1 MSSEPYLPS
10 ASEYIAPAPSV
21 VAQGG
26 ILWLVPHGR
35 PSGTEMPLLQQILP
49 STLSSWCASNWKRG
63 FDLLCIIPGLIL
75 VSPVLALTAIAVRL
89 TSPGPIIF
97 RQQRVGRNR
106 KLFTIYKFRTMVEN
120 SEAMGPGHT
129 AKGDPRITF
138 AGSVLR
144 RFKLDEL
151 PQLYNVL
158 RGDMSLVGPRPKLPN
173 HDPAGM
179 ACRPGVTGAATLA
192 FRYESRILSEVPAER
207 IEGFYQQYIVPHKL
221 RLDSEYME
229 RATVLSDIRLLL
241 ATVFRIGDHI
251 THEDLMGHKS
261 TALFFSDPRAL
272 RTSETSIGNG
282 SPQKI
287 LTVPALKS

>member
-10 ASEYIAPAPSV
+10 APEYISGVPSRV
-21 VAQGG
+21 SQAGVP
-26 ILWLVPHGR
+26 WLVPNSR
-35 PSGTEMPLLQQILP
+35 PAEIEMSFQQQILT
-49 STLSSWCASNWKRG
+49 SRLSSWCASIWKRA

-75 VSPVLALTAIAVRL
+75 LSPVLGMIAIAVRL

-97 RQQRVGRNR
+97 RQQRVGQNR

-120 SEAMGPGHT
+120 SEAIGPGHT
-129 AKGDPRITF
+129 AKGDPRITPF
-138 AGSVLR
+138 GHILR

-173 HDPAGM
+173 HDPVPM

-192 FRYESRILSEVPAER
+192 FRHEARILSLVPAER
-207 IEGFYQQYIVPHKL
+207 IEGFYQRYIIPHKL

-229 RATVLSDIRLLL
+229 RATVLSDISVLL
-241 ATVFRIGDHI
+241 ATVLRAGEHI
-251 THEDLMGHKS
+251 THEDL
-261 TALFFSDPRAL
+261 
-272 RTSETSIGNG
+272 
-282 SPQKI
+282 
-287 LTVPALKS
+287 LKS